1 MSELDA
7 TDEVVP
13 QESVNDL
20 PSRDSSSQQ
29 AALSSNTITLDELMS
44 MTANSNGGEGWESDA
59 RSLMTDDTDDESAD
73 EETLNK
79 DRKEFM
85 RAIRSM
91 HGKPQAAGEDSADVP
106 PHILSIESESKTSK
120 VPAKSGPKTSEE
132 PITELKKAEPQLGRM
147 WASEGDVM
155 EEHERE
161 VRTSL
166 AACVCGRK
174 LRPCNSTYSPHPI
187 LRCPSYC
194 IYPGTGKIC
203 SRYSPGSHKEKRP
216 CAG

>member
-1 MSELDA
+1 
-7 TDEVVP
+7 
-13 QESVNDL
+13 
-20 PSRDSSSQQ
+20 
-29 AALSSNTITLDELMS
+29 MS
-44 MTANSNGGEGWESDA
+44 MTANTHGGEGWESDA
-59 RSLMTDDTDDESAD
+59 RSHVTDDTDDESD
-73 EETLNK
+73 NK
-79 DRKEFM
+79 DREEFM

-91 HGKPQAAGEDSADVP
+91 HGKPQATGEVGSADAPSQSASVEP
-106 PHILSIESESKTSK
+106 ESKAFK
-120 VPAKSGPKTSEE
+120 VPAKSGSKTSEE
-132 PITELKKAEPQLGRM
+132 PATEQKKAEPQLGRM

-174 LRPCNSTYSPHPI
+174 LRPCNSPYSPHPI